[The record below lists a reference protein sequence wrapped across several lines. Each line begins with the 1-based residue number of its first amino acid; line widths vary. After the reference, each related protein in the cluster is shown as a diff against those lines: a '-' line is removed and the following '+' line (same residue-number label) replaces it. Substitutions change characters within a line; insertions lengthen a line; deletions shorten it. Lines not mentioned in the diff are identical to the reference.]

1 MAPLTHTPSA
11 RNTPIRLLIL
21 HGQLLLA
28 DVLAAALEAQ
38 PNVQVVGVETNPAGA
53 VDHARQVRPDVVVVQ
68 YSTEWIHV
76 ATALGAELR
85 GVNLVMLVP
94 SVDHDVLLACA
105 QAGAVGYLTLD
116 QPLTDLA
123 VAVRRVHSGEVLFD
137 ARLMR
142 DLLVRSAQVRA
153 SMTPHTPLLTLAPR
167 ELEVLQTL
175 ATGVRLDEAGD
186 RLGISVHTVRSHM
199 RKIMDKLDARTR
211 LEAVVTA
218 VNAGLIA
225 LPRESSGRH
234 FEDEL
239 RPTGTHGRT

>member
-11 RNTPIRLLIL
+11 RNAPISLLVL
-21 HGQLLLA
+21 HGQVLLA
-28 DVLAAALEAQ
+28 DALAAALEVQ
-38 PNVQVVGVETNPAGA
+38 PNVQVVGVETSPAEA
-53 VDHARQVRPDVVVVQ
+53 VDHARQVRPDVVVIQ
-68 YSTEWIHV
+68 YSTEWIQV
-76 ATALGAELR
+76 ATTLGAELR

-142 DLLVRSAQVRA
+142 DLLVRSARVRA
-153 SMTPHTPLLTLAPR
+153 SLTTHAPLHSLAPR

-218 VNAGLIA
+218 VNAGLIE
-225 LPRESSGRH
+225 LPRESSARH
-234 FEDEL
+234 FEDDL
-239 RPTGTHGRT
+239 RPTGTHGRG

>member
-11 RNTPIRLLIL
+11 RNAPIRLLVL
-21 HGQLLLA
+21 HGQLLVA

-38 PNVQVVGVETNPAGA
+38 PRIQIVGVETRPAEA
-53 VDHARQVRPDVVVVQ
+53 VDHARQVWPDVVVIQ
-68 YSTEWIHV
+68 YSTEWIQV
-76 ATALGAELR
+76 ATTLSAELR

-123 VAVRRVHSGEVLFD
+123 VAVSRVHSGEVLFD

-142 DLLVRSAQVRA
+142 DLLVRSARVRVSLGA
-153 SMTPHTPLLTLAPR
+153 NAPLQTLAPR

-218 VNAGLIA
+218 VNAGLIE
-225 LPRESSGRH
+225 LPRESSPRP
-234 FEDEL
+234 FDDDL
-239 RPTGTHGRT
+239 RPTGTHGRG

>member
-1 MAPLTHTPSA
+1 MAPLTHGPSV
-11 RNTPIRLLIL
+11 RNAPIRLLVL
-21 HGQLLLA
+21 HSQQLLA
-28 DVLAAALEAQ
+28 DALAAALEAQ
-38 PNVQVVGVETNPAGA
+38 PNVQVVGVEASPAEA
-53 VDHARQVRPDVVVVQ
+53 IDHARQVWPDVIVIQ
-68 YSTEWIHV
+68 YGTDWIQV

-85 GVNLVMLVP
+85 VNMLMLVP

-116 QPLTDLA
+116 QSLTDLA
-123 VAVRRVHSGEVLFD
+123 QAVKRVHSGEVLFD

-142 DLLVRSAQVRA
+142 DLLVRSARVRV
-153 SMTPHTPLLTLAPR
+153 SMAAQAPLHALAPR
-167 ELEVLQTL
+167 EIEVLQTL

-218 VNAGLIA
+218 VNAGLIE
-225 LPRESSGRH
+225 LPREPAARP
-234 FEDEL
+234 FEDDL
-239 RPTGTHGRT
+239 KPTGTHGRA